1 MSTLPLSPHKA
12 SGHKMSLLSD
22 HELIK
27 VKNARLPLQ
36 KQEEWKINS
45 KQKIDGELYPDK
57 LPEIFADGKYKCPRV
72 RKNKVW
78 NSEFGY
84 FATTGTERL
93 WQCDECGQSF
103 RFESFLTRHLLMHT
117 DERPFQC
124 DECGLSFKSQPH
136 LTRHL
141 LTHTGGHSVEITKT
155 TTAPTAM
162 TSNMTTKPKTNVT
175 MGLRHAT
182 ATAIYGEVGS
192 DDGGEINYNDSGKT
206 VDDDDDKFTKCLT
219 KWSTTVEK
227 YSIPSKI
234 FKYLGGTEG
243 TQNMLPVQ
251 LIGDSNDFQLQ
262 KELIATERENIR
274 IIEDIARGISN
285 VPEAR
290 YVHSDT
296 LANNLEDVE
305 VLFLLDFP
313 TLDDGVS
320 RPMEAHVNGL
330 SRQTTLRALEQL
342 LVDVFLSM
350 GIGHDVATKLTMRTI
365 AIADVLPIGLP
376 SNYATKYKTE
386 YKQLLMKTRNASTQL
401 LRKTI
406 SLFKPDV
413 SIVIFGGMAFKNG
426 SEMLQEISVGRLILN
441 RVALVHPMC
450 GNQGYT
456 TPIQSLEVV
465 KCVIEVASKIAMKHE
480 MIKSP
485 LTMEILAQ
493 HGLGSEDIYSYSPG
507 AKMLVDRVNTENERQ
522 CEANVRFE
530 LLLAEQKC
538 VSSPFPFDFMR
549 W

>member
-1 MSTLPLSPHKA
+1 M
-12 SGHKMSLLSD
+12 
-22 HELIK
+22 
-27 VKNARLPLQ
+27 
-36 KQEEWKINS
+36 
-45 KQKIDGELYPDK
+45 
-57 LPEIFADGKYKCPRV
+57 
-72 RKNKVW
+72 
-78 NSEFGY
+78 
-84 FATTGTERL
+84 
-93 WQCDECGQSF
+93 
-103 RFESFLTRHLLMHT
+103 
-117 DERPFQC
+117 
-124 DECGLSFKSQPH
+124 
-136 LTRHL
+136 
-141 LTHTGGHSVEITKT
+141 
-155 TTAPTAM
+155 
-162 TSNMTTKPKTNVT
+162 
-175 MGLRHAT
+175 
-182 ATAIYGEVGS
+182 
-192 DDGGEINYNDSGKT
+192 
-206 VDDDDDKFTKCLT
+206 
-219 KWSTTVEK
+219 
-227 YSIPSKI
+227 
-234 FKYLGGTEG
+234 
-243 TQNMLPVQ
+243 Q

>member
-1 MSTLPLSPHKA
+1 
-12 SGHKMSLLSD
+12 MSLLSD

-27 VKNARLPLQ
+27 VKNARLRLQ
-36 KQEEWKINS
+36 KQEEWKTNS

-155 TTAPTAM
+155 TTAPTTM

-493 HGLGSEDIYSYSPG
+493 HGLGSEDMYSYSPG
-507 AKMLVDRVNTENERQ
+507 AKMLVDRVNTENERR